1 MSRLIKLAKLPRKK
15 SLKNFDITRIKGLSK
30 TLIQTLA
37 KGEFIEKH
45 ENILIFGNPGTGK
58 THLAIALAE
67 EWCISGYKVFF
78 ITAAA
83 LMQELLKAKSEL
95 KLNQYIKKIDKYEML
110 IIDDISY
117 IPCSKEESDV
127 LFNLLSQ
134 RYEMKSCLITSN
146 IAFSKWSQIFKDEVT
161 TAAVIDRLIHHANIL
176 ELNATS
182 YRIENA
188 KNLNKFLK

>member
-1 MSRLIKLAKLPRKK
+1 MEDLE
-15 SLKNFDITRIKGLSK
+15 
-30 TLIQTLA
+30 Q
-37 KGEFIEKH
+37 
-45 ENILIFGNPGTGK
+45 
-58 THLAIALAE
+58 
-67 EWCISGYKVFF
+67 V
-78 ITAAA
+78 
-83 LMQELLKAKSEL
+83 QELLKAKSEL